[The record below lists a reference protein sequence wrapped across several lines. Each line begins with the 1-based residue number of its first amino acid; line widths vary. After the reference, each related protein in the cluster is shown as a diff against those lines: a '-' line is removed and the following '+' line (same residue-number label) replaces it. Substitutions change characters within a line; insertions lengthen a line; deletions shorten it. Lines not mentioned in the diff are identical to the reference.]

1 MLLMLL
7 MLLLLVYVACQKSGV
22 VASLGG
28 DSMPQVQDLQ
38 RDSQSQTTLC
48 TKHTYTWFGTICE
61 ELRWKWGKWLFLT
74 FPVFK
79 QSLSPRPLYVQNAL
93 TKLEYCV
100 NLNFPLLTSFIAL
113 SLFLIWLY
121 QICIT
126 FCNLI
131 CGCNRWVKLT
141 ELEIWGHTG
150 YSDETLSG
158 TITG

>member
-1 MLLMLL
+1 MEVRKMTFPHF
-7 MLLLLVYVACQKSGV
+7 SG
-22 VASLGG
+22 
-28 DSMPQVQDLQ
+28 LQ
-38 RDSQSQTTLC
+38 TESQS
-48 TKHTYTWFGTICE
+48 
-61 ELRWKWGKWLFLT
+61 R
-74 FPVFK
+74 
-79 QSLSPRPLYVQNAL
+79 PRPLYVQNAL
-93 TKLEYCV
+93 TELEYCV

-113 SLFLIWLY
+113 SFFLIWLY

-158 TITG
+158 TISG